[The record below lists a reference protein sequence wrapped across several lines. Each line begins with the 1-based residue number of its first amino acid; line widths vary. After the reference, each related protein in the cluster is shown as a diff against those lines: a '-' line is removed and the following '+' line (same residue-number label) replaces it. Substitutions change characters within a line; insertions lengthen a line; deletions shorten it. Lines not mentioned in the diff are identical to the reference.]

1 MDSGVSASLGRRL
14 AALVYDGVLVLA
26 IWLCATILHLVVV
39 RLMLGQ
45 PVSVVGHSVWAVWSL
60 RALLL
65 IAVTC
70 FFCFFWR
77 RAGMTLGMQAWR
89 LRVQTP
95 QGNAISLK
103 QSLIRC
109 ATAWLSLAALGCG
122 YWWVAFDKQRRSWP
136 DIASNTRT
144 IVLPKR

>member
-1 MDSGVSASLGRRL
+1 MGNGVSAGLGRRL
-14 AALVYDGVLVLA
+14 GALVYDGVLVLA
-26 IWLCATILHLVVV
+26 IWLCAAIIHLAFF
-39 RLMLGQ
+39 RLVLGQ
-45 PVSVVGHSVWAVWSL
+45 PASAVGNAVLAVWSL
-60 RALLL
+60 RAILLV
-65 IAVTC
+65 AATW
-70 FFCFFWR
+70 FFCFFWQ

-103 QSLIRC
+103 QGLIRC
-109 ATAWLSLAALGCG
+109 VTAWFSLAALGIG